1 MRSVKL
7 KVDEKLTEVNSSHI
21 TYTLCYKNQCY
32 SSFVDSCIDIFFII
46 IIICWIFF
54 CRDVDEERETYSI
67 AEKIEIIGFLDIK
80 DIGSPPTVARHLILP
95 RPMKDREKEDGRK
108 KHTLFL
114 LIAFIDLDVKKKW
127 AAKTTTSPVE

>member
-7 KVDEKLTEVNSSHI
+7 KVDEKPTEVNSNHI
-21 TYTLCYKNQCY
+21 TYTLLYKNQCY
-32 SSFVDSCIDIFFII
+32 SSFVDSCIDIFFIYNHLLG
-46 IIICWIFF
+46 FF
-54 CRDVDEERETYSI
+54 SCRDVDEERETYSI

-108 KHTLFL
+108 NTLCFY
-114 LIAFIDLDVKKKW
+114 
-127 AAKTTTSPVE
+127 